1 MTIPAITAF
10 AAGFTGA
17 CANTLALDRIMHNRN
32 REIGL
37 IESIRR
43 DSSLLQNL
51 RVVGFIDYLRCIRR
65 QLLASS
71 S

>member
-17 CANTLALDRIMHNRN
+17 CANTLVLDRMMHTRN
-32 REIGL
+32 REIDL
-37 IESIRR
+37 IEAIRR
-43 DSSLLQNL
+43 DSLLLQNL
-51 RVVGFIDYLRCIRR
+51 RVVEFIDYLRCIPR